1 MNRHCLCFISALTL
15 TAGLFAQDPKVQLP
29 KLSPT
34 VTLKQNVGLT
44 DIDLVYSRPGVKGRE
59 IFGKMIPFGSVWRTG
74 ANESTKITFSTPVKL
89 NGTEI
94 PAGAYALYTIPGEHE
109 WTIIVY
115 KDTSLWGAYGY
126 DQKNDLVR
134 IPATA
139 VKLADPVETF
149 TIDINDIRTESATLN
164 LIWEKTRVPVKL
176 EFEAINKALAQIEAA
191 LATAGQKSG
200 GFYYNALEF
209 CIMNG
214 VALQKAVAWADQ
226 GIAQNP
232 KSGWVIYEKACL
244 LAKLGDKPGAIAA
257 AKLSCAADPSDDGLA
272 KTNEALIASL
282 NK

>member
-1 MNRHCLCFISALTL
+1 MNRHCLCVVSSLALA
-15 TAGLFAQDPKVQLP
+15 AGLFAQDPNVQLP

-34 VTLKQNVGLT
+34 VTVKQNVGIT

-74 ANESTKITFSTPVKL
+74 ANASTKITFSTPVKL

-94 PAGAYALYTIPGEHE
+94 PAGAYALYTIPGERE
-109 WTIIVY
+109 WTVIVY

-134 IPATA
+134 IPATP
-139 VKLADPVETF
+139 VQLAEPVETF

-176 EFEAINKALAQIEAA
+176 EFEAVNKTLAQIEAA
-191 LATAGQKSG
+191 MAAPGQKSG
-200 GFYYNALEF
+200 GFYYNSLEF
-209 CIMNG
+209 CLMNG

-226 GIAQNP
+226 GIAQYP
-232 KSGWVIYEKACL
+232 KSGWVIFEKACI
-244 LAKLGDKPGAIAA
+244 LAKLGDKPGAIATS
-257 AKLSCAADPSDDGLA
+257 KLSCAANPADDGLA
-272 KTNEALIASL
+272 KSNQELVASL
-282 NK
+282 K